1 MKTLLV
7 VGVALVSLTFGQV
20 NAGAQAENSLDRAR
34 ALYDSASFDE
44 ALVVLDRVSGA
55 QPESDVEEVQ
65 RYRAL
70 CLLALNRTSD
80 AQRAIEI
87 VFSRDPLFRLSD
99 GDAPPRMRTAFNDVR
114 RRLMP
119 KVVDQLYASAKLT
132 FDRKEYDLA
141 ATQFND
147 LLTFL
152 EDGDTRDLPSLKEFR
167 TLATGFRDLSQTAL
181 VTAPKPPAAPA
192 AEPKPIAQ
200 VPPAAPT
207 AAAFNVPATTANT
220 VAAQGASGTL
230 EPPVVIRQQ
239 MPLWLGMR
247 DFLPRGNRGTLRVII
262 DERGNVEEARV
273 IESLHMVYDALLI
286 SATRTW
292 KYEPA
297 KLDGKPVRY
306 VKMIE
311 VVLKPQ

>member
-1 MKTLLV
+1 
-7 VGVALVSLTFGQV
+7 
-20 NAGAQAENSLDRAR
+20 
-34 ALYDSASFDE
+34 
-44 ALVVLDRVSGA
+44 
-55 QPESDVEEVQ
+55 
-65 RYRAL
+65 
-70 CLLALNRTSD
+70 
-80 AQRAIEI
+80 
-87 VFSRDPLFRLSD
+87 
-99 GDAPPRMRTAFNDVR
+99 MRTAFNDVR

-119 KVVDQLYASAKLT
+119 KVTEQLYASAKLA

-141 ATQFND
+141 ATQFSD

-152 EDGDTRDLPSLKEFR
+152 EDGDTRELPSLKEFR
-167 TLATGFRDLSQTAL
+167 TLATGFRDLSQVA
-181 VTAPKPPAAPA
+181 VATAPKPAAAPA
-192 AEPKPIAQ
+192 AEPIAQ
-200 VPPAAPT
+200 VSPAGQT
-207 AAAFNVPATTANT
+207 AGAFNVPAATANT
-220 VAAQGASGTL
+220 GAGPASGTL